1 MKHYKMSMIKKNGC
15 KDYYGLFDSK
25 EEAESIAKDFMELDS
40 NYVDFVI
47 SYTE

>member
-1 MKHYKMSMIKKNGC
+1 MKHYKMSIIKKYVF
-15 KDYYGLFDSK
+15 KDYYWLFDSK
-25 EEAESIAKDFMELDS
+25 EEAESFAKDFMELDS